1 MADRGLSIEEGL
13 ALKLNWQSL
22 FLIKKK
28 SQLDPKIR
36 VIDNVCIQVERV
48 IGLPRQKYNI
58 LQRILPI
65 DHLMST
71 RSSSYPMVD
80 RMIRV
85 CYSLTNLCPSGV
97 PFDRIEHQQTLFND
111 PCLPIHY
118 SWQILILAENALL
131 GKHDKS
137 LP

>member
-1 MADRGLSIEEGL
+1 
-13 ALKLNWQSL
+13 
-22 FLIKKK
+22 
-28 SQLDPKIR
+28 
-36 VIDNVCIQVERV
+36 
-48 IGLPRQKYNI
+48 
-58 LQRILPI
+58 
-65 DHLMST
+65 MST

-85 CYSLTNLCPSGV
+85 CCSLTNLCPSGV
-97 PFDRIEHQQTLFND
+97 PFDGIEHQKILFND

>member
-1 MADRGLSIEEGL
+1 M
-13 ALKLNWQSL
+13 
-22 FLIKKK
+22 
-28 SQLDPKIR
+28 
-36 VIDNVCIQVERV
+36 DNVCIKVERT
-48 IGLPRQKYNI
+48 IGLLRQKYNI
-58 LQRILPI
+58 LHSILPI

-85 CYSLTNLCPSGV
+85 CCSLTNLCPSGV
-97 PFDRIEHQQTLFND
+97 PFDGIEHQQTLFNY